1 MTEIRPTDD
10 DWMGFP
16 DLAKIT
22 GKSIETLY
30 NEHSRGDDFPDSY
43 RFKGRIRFRRS
54 HVDAWI
60 EKQRKRAAAAQ
71 LAEAAG

>member
-10 DWMGFP
+10 DWMGLA
-16 DLAKIT
+16 DLARIT

-30 NEHSRGDDFPDSY
+30 NERSRGEDFPKTY
-43 RFKGRIRFRRS
+43 RFGGRVRFRRS

-60 EKQRKRAAAAQ
+60 ERQGERARGAQ
-71 LAEAAG
+71 LATAD